1 MIYNFLLDYCKG
13 HFGFQAFSCK
23 NTLNM
28 AENQVEEMVHL
39 MQRFSWVDYVVFVL
53 MLAISA
59 VVGVYWGFFKKQ
71 STQADYL
78 LGGRNMKVVPV
89 AMSLVAR

>member
-1 MIYNFLLDYCKG
+1 MSGSDV
-13 HFGFQAFSCK
+13 S
-23 NTLNM
+23 
-28 AENQVEEMVHL
+28 EMMHQ
-39 MQRFSWVDYVVFVL
+39 MQTFSWVDYVVFVF

-59 VVGVYWGFFKKQ
+59 VVGVYWGFMKKQ
-71 STQADYL
+71 STQTEYL

>member
-1 MIYNFLLDYCKG
+1 MG
-13 HFGFQAFSCK
+13 
-23 NTLNM
+23 
-28 AENQVEEMVHL
+28 ENINGIVLE
-39 MQRFSWVDYVVFVL
+39 MQRFSWVDYVVFVF

-59 VVGVYWGFFKKQ
+59 VVGVYWGFMKKQ
-71 STQADYL
+71 TTQIDYL

>member
-1 MIYNFLLDYCKG
+1 MSL
-13 HFGFQAFSCK
+13 
-23 NTLNM
+23 T
-28 AENQVEEMVHL
+28 EETNVDASSMMRL
-39 MQRFSWVDYVVFVL
+39 MQKFNWVDYIVFVC

-71 STQADYL
+71 STQQDYL
-78 LGGRNMKVVPV
+78 LGGRNMQVVPV

>member
-1 MIYNFLLDYCKG
+1 MGETDEVND
-13 HFGFQAFSCK
+13 
-23 NTLNM
+23 
-28 AENQVEEMVHL
+28 MVQQ
-39 MQRFSWVDYVVFVL
+39 MQRFSWIDYVVFVC

-59 VVGVYWGFFKKQ
+59 FVGVYWGFLKKQ
-71 STQADYL
+71 TSQSDYL

>member
-1 MIYNFLLDYCKG
+1 M
-13 HFGFQAFSCK
+13 Q
-23 NTLNM
+23 
-28 AENQVEEMVHL
+28 ENVNDIVQE
-39 MQRFSWVDYVVFVL
+39 MQRFSWVDYVVFVF

-59 VVGVYWGFFKKQ
+59 VVGVYWGFMKKQ
-71 STQADYL
+71 TTQSDYL

>member
-1 MIYNFLLDYCKG
+1 MG
-13 HFGFQAFSCK
+13 
-23 NTLNM
+23 
-28 AENQVEEMVHL
+28 ENVNEIVHE

-53 MLAISA
+53 MLTISA
-59 VVGVYWGFFKKQ
+59 VVGVYWGFMKKQ
-71 STQADYL
+71 TTQIDYL

>member
-1 MIYNFLLDYCKG
+1 MGD
-13 HFGFQAFSCK
+13 S
-23 NTLNM
+23 
-28 AENQVEEMVHL
+28 QVNDMVHQ
-39 MQRFSWVDYVVFVL
+39 MQRFSWMDYVVFVF

-59 VVGVYWGFFKKQ
+59 VVGVYWGFMKKQ

-78 LGGRNMKVVPV
+78 LGGRNMKVIPV

>member
-1 MIYNFLLDYCKG
+1 MD
-13 HFGFQAFSCK
+13 ASS
-23 NTLNM
+23 M
-28 AENQVEEMVHL
+28 MRL
-39 MQRFSWVDYVVFVL
+39 MQKFNWVDYIVFVC

-71 STQADYL
+71 STQQDYL
-78 LGGRNMKVVPV
+78 LGGRNMQVVPV

>member
-1 MIYNFLLDYCKG
+1 MSGSDVN
-13 HFGFQAFSCK
+13 
-23 NTLNM
+23 
-28 AENQVEEMVHL
+28 EMVHQ
-39 MQRFSWVDYVVFVL
+39 MQRFSWVDYVVFVF

-59 VVGVYWGFFKKQ
+59 VVGVYWGFMKKQ

>member
-1 MIYNFLLDYCKG
+1 MG
-13 HFGFQAFSCK
+13 ES
-23 NTLNM
+23 
-28 AENQVEEMVHL
+28 QVDEMVHL
-39 MQRFSWVDYVVFVL
+39 MQRFTWVDYVVFVL

-59 VVGVYWGFFKKQ
+59 VVGVYWGFMKKQ

-89 AMSLVAR
+89 SMSLVAR

>member
-1 MIYNFLLDYCKG
+1 MGDDVTDI
-13 HFGFQAFSCK
+13 
-23 NTLNM
+23 
-28 AENQVEEMVHL
+28 VHQL
-39 MQRFSWVDYVVFVL
+39 QRFSWVDYVVFVF

-59 VVGVYWGFFKKQ
+59 VVGVYWGFMKKQ
-71 STQADYL
+71 TTQSDYL

>member
-1 MIYNFLLDYCKG
+1 MSGSDV
-13 HFGFQAFSCK
+13 S
-23 NTLNM
+23 
-28 AENQVEEMVHL
+28 EMVHQ
-39 MQRFSWVDYVVFVL
+39 MQRFSWVDYVVFVF

-59 VVGVYWGFFKKQ
+59 VVGVYWGFMKKQ
-71 STQADYL
+71 STQTDYL

>member
-1 MIYNFLLDYCKG
+1 MG
-13 HFGFQAFSCK
+13 
-23 NTLNM
+23 
-28 AENQVEEMVHL
+28 ENVNEIVHE
-39 MQRFSWVDYVVFVL
+39 MQRFSWVDYVVFVF

-59 VVGVYWGFFKKQ
+59 VVGVYWGFMKKQ
-71 STQADYL
+71 TTQSDYL

>member
-1 MIYNFLLDYCKG
+1 MGELHG
-13 HFGFQAFSCK
+13 S
-23 NTLNM
+23 LND
-28 AENQVEEMVHL
+28 MVGQ
-39 MQRFSWVDYVVFVL
+39 MQKFSWVDYVVFVL

-59 VVGVYWGFFKKQ
+59 VVGVYWGFMKKQ
-71 STQADYL
+71 TTQTDYL